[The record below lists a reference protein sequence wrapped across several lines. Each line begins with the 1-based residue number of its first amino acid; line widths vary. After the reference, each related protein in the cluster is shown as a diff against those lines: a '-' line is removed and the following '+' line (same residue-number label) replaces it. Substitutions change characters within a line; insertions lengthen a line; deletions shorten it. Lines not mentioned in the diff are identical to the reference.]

1 MINRSVNQLIEAS
14 TESFG
19 INERGLGE
27 TTVLFCNP
35 HTLVTLTIQ
44 ECIKLIQEEKQEIE
58 NMKVFSAEDSAEDR
72 LWYKA
77 RALQCDRLIDG
88 INERLGKIHA
98 TDDRM

>member
-1 MINRSVNQLIEAS
+1 MINQSVNQLIEAS
-14 TESFG
+14 TESFDLYQS
-19 INERGLGE
+19 GLGE

-44 ECIKLIQEEKQEIE
+44 ECLKLIQEEKQEIE
-58 NMKVFSAEDSAEDR
+58 NMKVFSTEDKF
-72 LWYKA
+72 WNKA
-77 RALQCDRLIDG
+77 RVLQRDRLING

>member
-14 TESFG
+14 TESFD
-19 INERGLGE
+19 INQQGLGE

-35 HTLVTLTIQ
+35 HTLIALTIQ
-44 ECIKLIQEEKQEIE
+44 ECVKLIQEEKQEIE
-58 NMKVFSAEDSAEDR
+58 SMKVFSTEDKV
-72 LWYKA
+72 WNKA
-77 RALQCDRLIDG
+77 RTLQCDRLING

>member
-1 MINRSVNQLIEAS
+1 MTNQLVNQLIEAS
-14 TESFG
+14 TESFD

-44 ECIKLIQEEKQEIE
+44 ECVKLIQEEKQEIE
-58 NMKVFSAEDSAEDR
+58 NMKVFSAEDR
-72 LWYKA
+72 LWNKA
-77 RALQCDRLIDG
+77 RTLQCDRLING

>member
-1 MINRSVNQLIEAS
+1 MTNEIISRLIEAS
-14 TESFG
+14 TESFDLYQS
-19 INERGLGE
+19 GLGE

-44 ECIKLIQEEKQEIE
+44 ECVKLIQEEKQEIE
-58 NMKVFSAEDSAEDR
+58 NMKVFNTEDKA
-72 LWYKA
+72 WNKA
-77 RALQCDRLIDG
+77 RVLQCDRLIDG

>member
-1 MINRSVNQLIEAS
+1 MTNQIVNQLIEAS
-14 TESFG
+14 TESFD

-35 HTLVTLTIQ
+35 HTLIALTIQ
-44 ECIKLIQEEKQEIE
+44 ECVKLIQQQKQEIE
-58 NMKVFSAEDSAEDR
+58 NMKVFSTEDKA
-72 LWYKA
+72 WNKA
-77 RALQCDRLIDG
+77 RVLQCDRLING